1 MQKLAKLDLPD
12 LDQAL
17 LFDDKP
23 VPTGEPLHVS
33 IELLDED
40 PNNPRTDFPDA
51 EIDVLAEDI
60 RRHGVLQPIVVCPVD
75 AAGRYRI
82 RFGAKRRRASKRA
95 GLTVVPVV
103 VLAGDLDGYAQVAE
117 NQKRHG
123 LSPLD
128 LARFIQGRV
137 DAGESNAAIA
147 QRMGIDRLTVAHH
160 LALLTLS
167 EPLRDLMQ
175 SGRCTS
181 PKTLYELA
189 KLHERSP
196 EPVLRFLAS
205 DADIT
210 RAAVS
215 VLRDEVEVAASEPS
229 PITARS
235 APAKRSVS
243 IDATRLC
250 KGIARVVD
258 GLKASPRPEDAQALA
273 ELRRELQRLA
283 SR

>member
-40 PNNPRTDFPDA
+40 PNNPRTDFPDV
-51 EIDVLAEDI
+51 EIDDLAEDI

-82 RFGAKRRRASKRA
+82 RFGAKRLRASKRA
-95 GLTVVPVV
+95 GLAVVPVV
-103 VLAGDLDGYAQVAE
+103 VLNGDLDGYAQVAE
-117 NQKRHG
+117 NQKRQG

-147 QRMGIDRLTVAHH
+147 QRMGIDRLTVTHH
-160 LALLTLS
+160 LALLTLG
-167 EPLRDLMQ
+167 EPLRELMQ

-196 EPVLRFLAS
+196 EPVLRLLTS

-215 VLRDEVEVAASEPS
+215 VLRDEVDAAAEPS
-229 PITARS
+229 PTTACS
-235 APAKRSVS
+235 APAKRSAS
-243 IDATRLC
+243 LDATRLC
-250 KGIARVVD
+250 KGIARVLD
-258 GLKASPRPEDAQALA
+258 GLKASPRPEHAQALA